1 MDNNTIATILKFGEL
16 GLLTLVLVGGWKLA
30 KPAVE
35 AWLAQY
41 QQLIDH
47 LLKMTEALSLMNA
60 QLEELHID
68 HKEVTELLRS
78 LNGKE

>member
-1 MDNNTIATILKFGEL
+1 MDNIAAILKFGEL
-16 GLLTLVLVGGWKLA
+16 GLLALVLVGGWKLA

-41 QQLIDH
+41 RQLIDH
-47 LLKMTEALSLMNA
+47 LLKMTEALALMNA